1 MITRHFHYNN
11 SMIVKVL
18 YKKETHVMV
27 LDEANYPRL
36 TDKIRASF
44 VKLPETLNLTYMDS

>member
-1 MITRHFHYNN
+1 
-11 SMIVKVL
+11 MIVKVL